1 MTIKVTC
8 AIIEQFGRV
17 LVTQRSSFMTQPL
30 LWEFPGGKLEEG
42 EAEEEGLRREIMEEL
57 NLRITPIL
65 RLTPVTQDYGD
76 KTVELI
82 PYISEYNQGA
92 IHLTEHHTYHW
103 AHPEDLPGYTWCAA
117 DLPIVEEYLA
127 YLNTKPESQV

>member
-17 LVTQRSSFMTQPL
+17 LVTQRSSSMTQPL

-42 EAEEEGLRREIMEEL
+42 ESEEEGLQREIMEEL
-57 NLRITPIL
+57 NLRVTPML

-82 PYISEYNQGA
+82 PYICEYNQGA
-92 IHLTEHHTYHW
+92 IHLTEHHTYQW

-117 DLPIVEEYLA
+117 DLPIVIEYLSFMK
-127 YLNTKPESQV
+127 TKTNSQV